1 MACKLGDFPPFQE
14 VIIQIQYFL
23 NLIIAWLSPTESCEL
38 HRADPCD
45 KTDSLCMLG
54 TNVLH
59 HDCENL
65 LTELLPTVHV

>member
-1 MACKLGDFPPFQE
+1 MACKRDDFPPFQE
-14 VIIQIQYFL
+14 AIIQIQHFF
-23 NLIIAWLSPTESCEL
+23 NLLIAWLCPTESCEL
-38 HRADPCD
+38 HRAGPCD

-65 LTELLPTVHV
+65 LTELMPTVHV